1 MGTIQCKH
9 TMTRIMV
16 HPGRE
21 TLAVTK
27 TGEDLPTEEI
37 LGEDIMEVTEVIAGE
52 DKTMDTKVDTMEAMA
67 KDGMISV
74 DEAME
79 AEIAIKV
86 GDLGM
91 ETKIKTKMIREII
104 VIIITI
110 EKTENNVKT
119 GNQTDKFCPD

>member
-1 MGTIQCKH
+1 
-9 TMTRIMV
+9 
-16 HPGRE
+16 
-21 TLAVTK
+21 
-27 TGEDLPTEEI
+27 
-37 LGEDIMEVTEVIAGE
+37 MEVTEVIAGE